1 MKPVKNRIKIT
12 AKKLQNKN
20 KNKNQHTKRSEL
32 FIIF

>member
-12 AKKLQNKN
+12 ATKLQN